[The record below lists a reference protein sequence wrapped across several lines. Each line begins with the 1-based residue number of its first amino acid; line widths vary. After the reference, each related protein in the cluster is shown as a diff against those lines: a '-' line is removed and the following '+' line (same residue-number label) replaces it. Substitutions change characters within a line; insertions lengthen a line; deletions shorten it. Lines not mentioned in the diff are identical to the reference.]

1 MTFPLVL
8 ASASARRA
16 AILRAMGARFE
27 VRPAEAGEP
36 RTADPVESAVL
47 AARAK
52 HDAARADARNAGA
65 AVLASD
71 TLVSCAGRVL
81 GKPADAKD
89 AIDTLMLLSGRVHH
103 VHTAVAVSAPGD
115 AAPDVF
121 VETAAVRFR
130 PFSRDE
136 AEAYFRVARTLDRA
150 GAYDIDAHG
159 ERLVERLVGARSCVM
174 GLPAA
179 PVRAWLLAHGLPAPF
194 PFDESFPPRAAA
206 SGNAAGDAAA
216 RSVEDVLADA
226 LRRVSSEIAPDVA
239 RALENARLAEAP
251 GSPAAAALGTIL
263 ENVRMARQG
272 SVPACQD
279 TGWPTFWFDVPDGTP
294 VSPLREAAL
303 AAVRRATAAGFL
315 RLNAITVPGGAQRG
329 DNVGD
334 GTPAIHFRFGA
345 PGSAPRATI
354 ALKGGGSENQSRQY
368 SLPDASLD
376 AGRDLEGVRKC
387 LLDAVWRAQ
396 GGGCAPGVLGV
407 CIGGDRAGGYARAKE
422 QLLRDLGDASPDP
435 ALAALEARVLAEA
448 NALGVGPMGL
458 GGRTTLLGV
467 KIATM
472 DRLPASYFVTVAYNC
487 WALRRISVPLRKP

>member
-1 MTFPLVL
+1 MTPPLVL

-27 VRPAEAGEP
+27 IRPAEAEEP
-36 RTADPVESAVL
+36 RTGDPVESAML

-71 TLVSCAGRVL
+71 TLVSCAGRVI
-81 GKPADAKD
+81 GKPADEA
-89 AIDTLMLLSGRVHH
+89 AALDTLMLLSGRVHH
-103 VHTAVAVSAPGD
+103 VYSAVAASMPGD

-121 VETAAVRFR
+121 VEAAAVRFR
-130 PFSRDE
+130 PFSREE
-136 AEAYFRVARTLDRA
+136 AAAYFRVARTLDRA

-159 ERLVERLVGARSCVM
+159 DRLVERLSGARSCVM

-179 PVRAWLLAHGLPAPF
+179 PVRAWLLARGIPAPR
-194 PFDESFPPRAAA
+194 PFDEAFPPRAAA
-206 SGNAAGDAAA
+206 PESPAPAGTEN
-216 RSVEDVLADA
+216 RVEDLLADA
-226 LRRVSSEIAPDVA
+226 LRRVATEIAPDVA
-239 RALENARLAEAP
+239 RALEGARSAEEP
-251 GSPAAAALGTIL
+251 GSPAAASLGTL
-263 ENVRMARQG
+263 CENARMAREG

-279 TGWPTFWFDVPDGTP
+279 TGWPTFWFDVPDGTQTA
-294 VSPLREAAL
+294 PLREAAL
-303 AAVRRATAAGFL
+303 SAVRRATAAGHL
-315 RLNAITVPGGAQRG
+315 RLNAIAVPGGGQRG

-334 GTPAIHFRFGA
+334 GSPAIHFRFGA
-345 PGSAPRATI
+345 PGTAPRATI

-368 SLPDASLD
+368 SLPDSSLG

-396 GGGCAPGVLGV
+396 GAGCAPGVLGV

-435 ALAALEARVLAEA
+435 ALAALERRVLAEA
-448 NALGVGPMGL
+448 NSLGIGPMGL

-467 KIATM
+467 KIAAM
-472 DRLPASYFVTVAYNC
+472 DRHPACFFVTVAYNC
-487 WALRRISVPLRKP
+487 WALRRLSVSLR